1 MELFLIE
8 LDFNFRDIYNRHTL
22 KKIKS
27 KYFDLNNRHKILR
40 GFKNLAGLDTDNQR
54 FTNKIK
60 NVDYLNGT
68 T

>member
-1 MELFLIE
+1 M
-8 LDFNFRDIYNRHTL
+8 NQTAT
-22 KKIKS
+22 

-40 GFKNLAGLDTDNQR
+40 GFENLAGLDTDNQR

-60 NVDYLNGT
+60 TVDYLNGT